1 MSKRVWL
8 GVLGAVLLTVASWN
22 YFGAHRPVA
31 QRLTQDQRNEKL
43 TLWAYH
49 RYGVVPGTLVVD
61 LRGFR
66 DDAAMVDVMRA
77 LIQSAEAHKDSKF
90 ERIVLA
96 YKGTSKFL
104 LDGAYFQKVGQEY
117 ESQNPVYTLR
127 TFPENVFKLDGS
139 AAYGTWTGG
148 MLGVL
153 GKQMEDLNQFSKDWY
168 LDDALKEHSARH

>member
-1 MSKRVWL
+1 MRKRVWL
-8 GVLGAVLLTVASWN
+8 GGLAALVLGASAWN
-22 YFGAHRPVA
+22 YLAAHRPVA
-31 QRLTQDQRNEKL
+31 ERLAQDPRNERL

-49 RYGVVPGTLVVD
+49 RYGFDPRTLVVD

-66 DDAAMVDVMRA
+66 DDTAMLDIMRA
-77 LIQSAEAHKDSKF
+77 LIQSAEAHKATKF
-90 ERIVLA
+90 DRVVLA

-104 LDGAYFQKVGQEY
+104 LEGTYYQKVGLEY
-117 ESQNPVYTLR
+117 EGQNPVYTLR

-168 LDDALKEHSARH
+168 LDDALKEHTTRQ